1 MNNSEF
7 IIDVSEAD
15 FEYKVLIYS
24 QTVPVLVDFWAE
36 WCAPCRILGP
46 LLERLAQEAA
56 GGFRLAKINV
66 DENPGLARRYN
77 VSSIPMVKAFR
88 DGQVVSEFTGAL
100 PEPRIRD
107 FLRALAPS
115 PMDLLLEKGY
125 GLIEMKQWGNAEK
138 VFSEY
143 LVEYPNHSGAMLGLV
158 KSILL
163 QGRGAEALKLIRK
176 FPDGK
181 SFTRAES
188 MLPLAGALARF
199 QAGETYSEDPLEAAY
214 LNALRLIAR
223 GNHAAAMDG
232 LLDVLRQ
239 NKHFRDGEVRRVMVG
254 IFELLGDENP
264 LTQQYRSELA
274 MVLF

>member
-7 IIDVSEAD
+7 IIEVSEAD

-46 LLERLAQEAA
+46 ILEKLAKEA
-56 GGFRLAKINV
+56 GGSFRLAKINV
-66 DENPGLARRYN
+66 DENPNLARRYN
-77 VSSIPMVKAFR
+77 VSSIPVVKAFR

-100 PEPRIRD
+100 PEARIRE

-115 PMDLLLEKGY
+115 PMDLLIEKGHS
-125 GLIEMKQWGNAEK
+125 LIEMKQWGQAEK
-138 VFSEY
+138 IFRDY
-143 LVEYPNHSGAMLGLV
+143 LKEFPNHPGAMLGLV

-163 QGRGAEALKLIRK
+163 QGRGADALVLIKK

-181 SFTRAES
+181 NYARAETL
-188 MLPLAGALARF
+188 LPLASALTRF
-199 QAGETYSEDPLEAAY
+199 QAGEIYSDDPLEAAY
-214 LNALRLIAR
+214 LNALRLVAR

-239 NKHFRDGEVRRVMVG
+239 NKHFHDDEVRRVMVG

-264 LTQQYRSELA
+264 LTQQYRSELT

>member
-1 MNNSEF
+1 MNNSDYIVE
-7 IIDVSEAD
+7 VSEAD

-46 LLERLAQEAA
+46 ILEKLAKEAG

-66 DENPGLARRYN
+66 DENQNLSRRYN
-77 VSSIPMVKAFR
+77 VSSIPVVKAFR

-100 PEPRIRD
+100 PEPRIRE

-115 PMDLLLEKGY
+115 PMDLLLEKGHS
-125 GLIEMKQWGNAEK
+125 LLEMNQWGNAEK
-138 VFSEY
+138 IFREY
-143 LVEYPNHSGAMLGLV
+143 LKEVPNHPRAMLGLV
-158 KSILL
+158 KSLLL
-163 QGRGAEALKLIRK
+163 QGRGADAHNLIRK

-181 SFTRAES
+181 DYYRAELL
-188 MLPLAGALARF
+188 LPLATALARF
-199 QAGETYSEDPLEAAY
+199 QSGETYSDDPLEAAY
-214 LNALRLIAR
+214 LNALRLVVR

-239 NKHFRDGEVRRVMVG
+239 EKHYRDDEVRRVMVG

-264 LTQQYRSELA
+264 LTQQYRNELA